1 MTRLSSAFLMRRAYE
16 HLTASAA
23 AIALT
28 ALFLMTVSA
37 NAGNRPLMTPSVS
50 ILVPTVEIELIDEN
64 TTGYVAAAASD
75 RVHG

>member
-37 NAGNRPLMTPSVS
+37 NAGNRPLTPSVS
-50 ILVPTVEIELIDEN
+50 ILVPTVEIEMIDEN
-64 TTGYVAAAASD
+64 TTSHVAAAASD